1 MNLYQ
6 SLDEYV
12 NQRYVMKKFADDYEE
27 LDRVEMI
34 PKDVPNILDNLPNK
48 YKQLQMYVNSN
59 KDWIFKIKKTDAK
72 ILYSNEQIE
81 VVYCLRTSKA
91 ASKQLE
97 QDKQPT
103 EEQSMR
109 SVQQLD
115 RKNTAVCKE
124 LSDRLDVV
132 EILVKIII
140 QSQFEIVSM
149 LQEIS
154 FNQQQVEQR
163 QYAVEQRQQ
172 AAEAKNEKRILGIML
187 QLGIED
193 N

>member
-1 MNLYQ
+1 MNLYY
-6 SLDEYV
+6 SLEEYV
-12 NQRYVMKKFADDYEE
+12 NQRYVMKKSADNYEE
-27 LDRVEMI
+27 LDRVDMVEMI
-34 PKDVPNILDNLPNK
+34 PQDVPNIDNLPNK

-81 VVYCLRTSKA
+81 VVYCLR
-91 ASKQLE
+91 
-97 QDKQPT
+97 
-103 EEQSMR
+103 
-109 SVQQLD
+109 VQQLD

-149 LQEIS
+149 LQEITV
-154 FNQQQVEQR
+154 NQQQVEQR
-163 QYAVEQRQQ
+163 QYAVEQRQYAVEQ
-172 AAEAKNEKRILGIML
+172 RQYAVEQRQYAVEAKNEKRILAIML
-187 QLGIED
+187 KLGIED